1 MDHIESIKIQI
12 REGRNDKKK
21 KRLTNYQASQQ
32 KEKSIEDI
40 DYSSDSADFTEDT
53 DSSYVNKNLT
63 IKSTFQNRIKLPT
76 VAREADRRRRSN
88 RTAAAISTAT
98 L

>member
-53 DSSYVNKNLT
+53 DSSYVNKNVT
-63 IKSTFQNRIKLPT
+63 KKSTFQNTIKLPT
-76 VAREADRRRRSN
+76 
-88 RTAAAISTAT
+88 
-98 L
+98 

>member
-40 DYSSDSADFTEDT
+40 DYSSDSADFTKYIQMPLM
-53 DSSYVNKNLT
+53 S
-63 IKSTFQNRIKLPT
+63 IKM
-76 VAREADRRRRSN
+76 
-88 RTAAAISTAT
+88 
-98 L
+98 